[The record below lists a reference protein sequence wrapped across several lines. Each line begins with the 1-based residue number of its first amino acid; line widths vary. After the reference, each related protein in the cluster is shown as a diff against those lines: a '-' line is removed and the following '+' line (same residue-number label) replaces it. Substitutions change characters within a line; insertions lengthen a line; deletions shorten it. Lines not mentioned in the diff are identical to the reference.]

1 MLDKTFLKK
10 RYQSLNASLK
20 KVRAHLK
27 RPLTY
32 TEKILFSHAAMLEKE
47 PEKLVD
53 IARGRDYVL
62 FHPDRV
68 AMQDATAQMALLQFM
83 SADLDRTAV
92 PTTVHCDHLIR
103 AEHGAEKDLANAF
116 TENQEV
122 FDFLQSVSARYGIGF
137 WKPGS
142 GIIHQVLLENYASP
156 GMMMI
161 GTDSHTPNAGGL
173 GMIAIGVGGADSVD
187 VMAGLPWE
195 LKFPKVIG
203 VHLKGSLDGW
213 TSAKDVIL
221 EVAGQLTVKG
231 GTGAIIEYFGSGAST
246 LSCTG
251 KATICNMGAEI
262 GATTSLFPYDESMR
276 QYLIAT
282 GREELLES
290 IDPDL
295 LQIDEQ
301 VLGNPA
307 AYYDQL
313 IEIDLSELSPRINGP
328 YTPDLCRTVEQ
339 MKEVLKQ
346 EDIPKNIS
354 VALIGSCTNS
364 SYEDLQRTCSIAMQA
379 KKEGLRCKVPLT
391 ITPGSDLIYSHMQK
405 EGMVELLESI
415 GGTVLANAC
424 GPCIGQW
431 KRHDVKDGEKNTIV
445 TSFNRNF
452 AGRNDANPA
461 TCAFVAG
468 PEMVMAYALSGQL
481 DFDPRRDML
490 QGKSGPFLLHPPE
503 GKALPSR
510 GFEIG
515 KEVDSLKGLIAL
527 EPSRNQEVV
536 IDPDSSRLQR
546 LSPFAPP
553 CEKEFSSMPLL
564 LKAQGKCTTDH
575 ISPAGKWLRFRGH
588 LDNISD
594 NMFIG
599 AMNAF
604 EDLIGEGICELTGEK
619 KTFSQMARA
628 LKKAGKPWVVVGADN
643 YGEGSSRE
651 HAAMEP
657 RHLGGKI
664 VIVKSFARIHESN
677 LKKQGIFPLT
687 FKNSDDY
694 DLIEQGDRF
703 SFPEIQQWLRGE
715 SEDLPSEI
723 TAHVHGKK
731 EKRITLLHTLNR
743 AQQEW
748 IRLGS
753 ALNALVASKKSC

>member
-1 MLDKTFLKK
+1 MLNSALKELRK
-10 RYQSLNASLK
+10 
-20 KVRAHLK
+20 HLS

-32 TEKILFSHAAMLEKE
+32 TEKVLFSHAVSLNED
-47 PEKLVD
+47 PTKLAK
-53 IARGRDYVL
+53 IRRGIDYVL

-83 SADLDRTAV
+83 SADLHQTAV

-103 AEHGAEKDLANAF
+103 AEHGAEEDLKNAF
-116 TENQEV
+116 SENKEV

-142 GIIHQVLLENYASP
+142 GIIHQVLLENYATP

-161 GTDSHTPNAGGL
+161 GTDSHTPNAGGI
-173 GMIAIGVGGADSVD
+173 GMVAIGVGGADSVD

-203 VHLKGSLDGW
+203 VHLKGSLNGW

-231 GTGAIIEYFGSGAST
+231 GTGAIIEYFGSGAKT

-262 GATTSLFPYDESMR
+262 GATTSLFPYDDSMKE
-276 QYLIAT
+276 YLIAT
-282 GREELLES
+282 GRGEILDS

-295 LQIDEQ
+295 LQIDAE
-301 VLGNPA
+301 VLDQPA
-307 AYYDQL
+307 KYYDQL

-328 YTPDLCRTVEQ
+328 YTPDLCRKVEE
-339 MKEVLKQ
+339 MKEVLNK

-364 SYEDLQRTCSIAMQA
+364 SYEDLQRTCSIARQA
-379 KKEGLRCKVPLT
+379 KEQGMRCRVPLT

-405 EGMVELLESI
+405 EGMVELFESI

-452 AGRNDANPA
+452 AGRNDANLA
-461 TCAFVAG
+461 TCAFVTG
-468 PEMVMAYALSGQL
+468 PEMVMAYALSGSL
-481 DFDPRRDML
+481 DFDPRTDQL
-490 QGKSGPFLLHPPE
+490 QGKSGPFLLSPPE
-503 GKALPSR
+503 GKSLPSS
-510 GFEIG
+510 GFG
-515 KEVDSLKGLIAL
+515 VGTTVDSLRGLIISD
-527 EPSRNQEVV
+527 PNRSQEVT
-536 IDPDSSRLQR
+536 IAPDSSRLQK
-546 LSPFAPP
+546 LTPFSPPQKGDYTQMA
-553 CEKEFSSMPLL
+553 LL
-564 LKAQGKCTTDH
+564 LKVQGKCTTDH

-588 LDNISD
+588 LDRISD
-594 NMFIG
+594 NMFCG

-619 KTFSQMARA
+619 KSFSDMARS
-628 LKKAGKPWVVVGADN
+628 LKEAGKPWVVVGAEN

-657 RHLGGKI
+657 RHLGGRV

-677 LKKQGIFPLT
+677 LKKQGIFPFT
-687 FKNSDDY
+687 FKNSEDY
-694 DLIEQGDRF
+694 EAISSGDHF
-703 SFPEIQQWLRGE
+703 SFPQIEQWLTGE
-715 SEDLPSEI
+715 ISDLPAEI
-723 TAHVHGKK
+723 IAFVGEQKK
-731 EKRITLLHTLNR
+731 QIPLVHTLNS
-743 AQQEW
+743 AQKEW

-753 ALNALVASKKSC
+753 ALNALVTKNKKKP